1 MLRVGKNAIA
11 VMFNATANQGTNM
24 GIRNISGL
32 VVSALFFNLIFIN
45 AMELKENTV
54 KTIALV
60 ELASS
65 PNVPVNPGTST
76 NGKINKIAIY
86 GV

>member
-1 MLRVGKNAIA
+1 MLRIGKNAIA

-24 GIRNISGL
+24 GIRKIL
-32 VVSALFFNLIFIN
+32 EFVFPTLFFNLIFIN
-45 AMELKENTV
+45 AMQLNENTV

-60 ELASS
+60 ALASS
-65 PNVPVNPGTST
+65 PNVPINPRTST
-76 NGKINKIAIY
+76 KGNITNIAIY

>member
-24 GIRNISGL
+24 GIRNIL
-32 VVSALFFNLIFIN
+32 EFVSSTLFFNLIFIN
-45 AMELKENTV
+45 AMQLNENTV

-60 ELASS
+60 ELASP
-65 PNVPVNPGTST
+65 PNVPSNPSAST
-76 NGKINKIAIY
+76 NGNITKIAIY